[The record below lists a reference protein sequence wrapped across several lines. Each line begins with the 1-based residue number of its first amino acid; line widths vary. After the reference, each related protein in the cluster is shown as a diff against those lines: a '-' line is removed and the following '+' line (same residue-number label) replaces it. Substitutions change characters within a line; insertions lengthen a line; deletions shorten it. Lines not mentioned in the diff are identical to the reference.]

1 MNVNGMIMN
10 CGLFLVKKNQT
21 KSAVFVKSCFFYPET
36 KEEIKKKSEKNR
48 SVQKITFSVK

>member
-36 KEEIKKKSEKNR
+36 KEEIKKKIRKKQECAKNNF
-48 SVQKITFSVK
+48 FS